1 MELEVGDV
9 VLCTVEKI
17 EKTNVFVKIAG
28 AGKELDGNLVI
39 NEIAPG
45 RIRNLRDYVIPKK
58 KIVCKILRI
67 ENGRIDLSLRRVS
80 QKETKEVMEEYKKE
94 KSYISVLKSVLG
106 ESAEKII
113 EEIRKEERLFDFL
126 EEVKEDSKQ
135 LEKIVGKSSSDK
147 ILEIIKTQKQKSVEI
162 KKEVTLKTTEPDGLE
177 LIRKILGSIKDAE
190 VKYASGGK
198 YSLKTESQNP
208 KEADKKLEIVIENI
222 KAQTKGKNFEVSIKE
237 K

>member
-17 EKTNVFVKIAG
+17 ERTSVFVKIEG
-28 AGKELDGNLVI
+28 NGEGNLVV

-58 KIVCKILRI
+58 KIVCKVLRA

-94 KSYISVLKSVLG
+94 KSYISVLKSILG
-106 ESAEKII
+106 KDAEKTLEAIQ
-113 EEIRKEERLFDFL
+113 EHERLFDFL
-126 EEVKEDSKQ
+126 EEAKEDPKK
-135 LEKIVGKSSSDK
+135 LEEIVGKDSANK
-147 ILEIIKTQKQKSVEI
+147 ILEIIKTQKKKSVRIKREI
-162 KKEVTLKTTEPDGLE
+162 TLKTTEPNGLE
-177 LIRKILGSIKDAE
+177 LIKNILEAIKDIE
-190 VKYASGGK
+190 IKYASGGK
-198 YSLKTESQNP
+198 YLLKIESQNP
-208 KEADKKLEIVIENI
+208 KEADKKLEIVIEDI
-222 KAQTKGKNFEVSIKE
+222 KTQTKGKNFEVSIKE